1 MIDSSQALKL
11 HRNSLVVDL
20 HADTAVLLRF
30 GYDVGERHH
39 PPLPGGALGVH
50 LDLPRMREGGLDVQ
64 FFGLP
69 SAPKKLPFGWG
80 GPKRTVDR
88 LLDAL
93 EAAANQYCDDFTLV
107 RTAAEMHAAREQGK
121 IVGLRGI
128 EGAHALE
135 GEIDNVAH
143 FAGRGVAYLGLLH
156 FTSNAAGAPA
166 YGRGRDDAIG
176 LTDFGRQLIDELNRQ
191 KVIVD
196 LAHINRKGFMEAAA
210 RSTAPLVVS
219 HTGVNGAHQHWRN
232 IDDAQLK
239 AVADSGGCVGII
251 FSRRYLGDST
261 LDGVCAHLQHTMN
274 VGGEDVPALGSDFD
288 GFVVPPQGLSDV
300 RGLPDLT
307 QTMGRWG
314 FTERQIEKILG
325 LNAIRVLANVRG

>member
-1 MIDSSQALKL
+1 MNSSQALEL
-11 HRNSLVVDL
+11 HRKSLVVDL

-30 GYDVGERHH
+30 GYDVGERHD

-93 EAAANQYCDDFTLV
+93 EAAASQYSDDFELV
-107 RTAAEMHAAREQGK
+107 LNAAEMQSAYDRGK

-135 GEIDNVAH
+135 GDLDNVAH
-143 FAGRGVAYLGLLH
+143 FAQRGVAYLGLLH
-156 FTSNAAGAPA
+156 FTSNDAGAPA
-166 YGRGRDDAIG
+166 YGRGRDDNLG
-176 LTDFGRQLIDELNRQ
+176 LTPFGRELIDELNRLN
-191 KVIVD
+191 VMVD
-196 LAHINRKGFMEAAA
+196 LAHINRKGFMEAAE
-210 RSTAPLVVS
+210 RSTAPVIVS
-219 HTGVNGAHQHWRN
+219 HTGVCGAHQHWRN
-232 IDDAQLK
+232 IDDEQIRV
-239 AVADSGGCVGII
+239 VAESGGCIGVI

-261 LDGVCAHLQHTMN
+261 LDGVCAHLQHVMN
-274 VGGEDVPALGSDFD
+274 VGGEDLPALGSDFD

-307 QTMGRWG
+307 QTMSRWG
-314 FTERQIEKILG
+314 FTEGQIKKMLG
-325 LNAIRVLANVRG
+325 ENAIRVLTDVRG